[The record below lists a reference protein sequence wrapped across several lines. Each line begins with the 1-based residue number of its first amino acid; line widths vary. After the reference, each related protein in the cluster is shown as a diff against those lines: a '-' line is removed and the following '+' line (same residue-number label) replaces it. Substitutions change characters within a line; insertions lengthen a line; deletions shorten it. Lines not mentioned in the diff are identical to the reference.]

1 MKNRFE
7 ESKIICKTMLFI
19 LLSSTLLL
27 NVIPSYAQ
35 KDTIS
40 VAFIQGHNEWKEES
54 VSEMLDSLSFY
65 CRVDMG
71 MLSGAVGE
79 LDGYDVIVIAS
90 PQTAFSEAE
99 KYELDQYLMHG
110 GSMLWL
116 LDGCRLSQT
125 ELFLKGETPVI
136 SLDLNLNDLFF
147 TYGMRIAP
155 KILKDEQ
162 CDSISVTV
170 ESGDSMVPSRLRW
183 PYSIH
188 FLPPDHHPITDG
200 VREVKGDYVS
210 PIEMVEKAEDLTVTT
225 LLHSFGKGE
234 TVVLP
239 GMIELSSDP
248 ISFTPDGIHYPVA
261 VLAEGI
267 FPSLFRNRMV
277 PEGVR
282 TTTGTLLKSSS
293 AKIILVSSGS
303 MIQNGNPRDNIRF
316 LVQAIRYLAR
326 KESDTSSR
334 LLYPSLLAGV
344 VLAAVIGLL
353 IRRRNR
359 LKPLPSGEE

>member
-1 MKNRFE
+1 MKNPFE
-7 ESKIICKTMLFI
+7 ESNIISKTILFI
-19 LLSSTLLL
+19 SLSFTLLL

-40 VAFIQGHNEWKEES
+40 VAFIQGHHEWNEES
-54 VSEMLDSLSFY
+54 VSEILDSLSFY

-90 PQTAFSEAE
+90 PQTSFSEAE
-99 KYELDQYLMHG
+99 KYELDQYLMRG

-147 TYGMRIAP
+147 TYGLRMAP
-155 KILKDEQ
+155 TIVKDKQ
-162 CDSISVTV
+162 CDSIHVTI
-170 ESGDSMVPSRLRW
+170 ESGDSMVPSTLLC

-188 FLPPDHHPITDG
+188 LLPSAHHSITDG
-200 VREVKGDYVS
+200 VGEVKGDYLS
-210 PIEMVEKAEDLTVTT
+210 PIERVEKAEDLTITT
-225 LLHSFGKGE
+225 LLHSSGKGE
-234 TVVLP
+234 AVSLP
-239 GMIELSSDP
+239 GMIDLSADNT
-248 ISFTPDGIHYPVA
+248 SFTPDGIHYPVA

-277 PEGVR
+277 PEGVQ
-282 TTTGTLLKSSS
+282 TTTGTLLKSTP
-293 AKIILVSSGS
+293 AKIILISAGS
-303 MIQNGNPRDNIRF
+303 MIKDGNPEDNIRF
-316 LVQAIRYLAR
+316 LLRSIRYLAR
-326 KESDTSSR
+326 KESDTVPR
-334 LLYPSLLAGV
+334 LLYPSLIAGV
-344 VLAAVIGLL
+344 VLVGMIGIL
-353 IRRRNR
+353 IRRRKR
-359 LKPLPSGEE
+359 SKPLASGKE